1 MGLSA
6 IMSLYVCFNKINQQ
20 LIMITKRYKNDASLG
35 MILTWSTF
43 IEEWKGANHNSNTEK
58 DTQAESFCTFIFTT
72 QFNHEKY
79 ILATVSSVTQDKFHK

>member
-6 IMSLYVCFNKINQQ
+6 IMSLYVCFNERNQQ

-43 IEEWKGANHNSNTEK
+43 IEEWKGTNHNPNTEK
-58 DTQAESFCTFIFTT
+58 DTQAEIVFAPSFSLHNPIMKNT
-72 QFNHEKY
+72 Y
-79 ILATVSSVTQDKFHK
+79 